1 MVIVNEYLKQIG
13 KDETFLNPKL
23 PEDFGISLTGIPEGV
38 ELIRK
43 HMKLNSKI
51 LIYGDVDVDG
61 ITGSVVMDLA
71 FRTLGYN
78 NYVVLTNERVFG
90 NGLNQT
96 AMDTITAN
104 MPIGLLLSV
113 DHLSASDNYIKKLRD
128 MDIDVLVTDHH
139 HLKDNTPPKHANVF
153 INPQQE
159 TDDRYKCISGCA
171 TGFALMRELIKDHPN
186 EYMYMDMML
195 ELVGISTIGDMMDMS
210 NEINRAIT
218 KDGMRALNKSKLG
231 KAFRGAMKYPNEI
244 MSRDISFT
252 LVPMINSCSRI
263 ASSAI
268 GYTALLPA
276 KLIPKNIH
284 SVVNYNNM
292 DNMIKTSN
300 IDTRNSLG
308 EYQSEEAE
316 IQHIMSNIEEL
327 KNLNTQ
333 RKKKQNEIMVD
344 AIKQIDDDCPIN
356 MIILKT
362 GTGINGIISSQIG
375 NKTNK
380 PTITFIHGVETCSGS
395 CRAIIPTLNVK
406 NCLDWINETD
416 NDIFHIKDGTPT
428 YGGHSQAAGMTVN
441 TSKLTRF
448 KELFIQYMVDNK
460 IEYNPPSLL
469 DDPNIIDIT
478 NIHNL
483 NEELSYIKQLEPFGN
498 KLQPPKLKVRFDL
511 IKNYKAFPINPE
523 TKMIKFTGVIDD
535 ASIDCTMFVDRDRDI
550 EVRDAYIIGTM
561 TFNKGPIFNI
571 IDAIQQY

>member
-1 MVIVNEYLKQIG
+1 MVIVNKYLEQIG

-23 PEDFGISLTGIPEGV
+23 PEEFGVSLTGIPEGV

-43 HMKLNSKI
+43 HMKLGSKI

-71 FRTLGYN
+71 FRTLGYT

-104 MPIGLLLSV
+104 MPIGLIISV
-113 DHLSASDNYIKKLRD
+113 DHCSSSDNYIKKLRD

-218 KDGMRALNKSKLG
+218 ISGMSALNKSKLG

-263 ASSAI
+263 ASSSI

-276 KLIPKNIH
+276 KLIPRNIH

-300 IDTRNSLG
+300 IGTHNNLG
-308 EYQSEEAE
+308 EHQSEESE
-316 IQHIMSNIEEL
+316 IEHIMSNIEEL

-344 AIKQIDDDCPIN
+344 AVKQLDNDCPIN

-380 PTITFIHGVETCSGS
+380 PTITFIHGIETCSGS
-395 CRAIIPTLNVK
+395 CRTIIPNFPVLDCLN
-406 NCLDWINETD
+406 WIHKQD
-416 NDIFHIKDGTPT
+416 SLVFFSRDGTPVM
-428 YGGHSQAAGMTVN
+428 GGHNGGAAGMTVN
-441 TSKLTRF
+441 TNKLEDF
-448 KELFIQYMVDNK
+448 KRLFIQFMIDNDIK
-460 IEYNPPSLL
+460 HIKPELK
-469 DDPNIIDIT
+469 DDITIIDIT
-478 NIHNL
+478 HIPNL
-483 NEELSYIKQLEPFGN
+483 ENELMSIKQLEPFGN
-498 KLQPPKLKVRFDL
+498 KLQPPKLKVKFDL

-535 ASIDCTMFVDRDRDI
+535 TSIDCTMFVDRNEDV
-550 EVRDAYIIGTM
+550 EVRDAYIVGTM
-561 TFNKGPIFNI
+561 TYNKGPIFNI
-571 IDAIQQY
+571 IGTI